1 MIEYVTK
8 DHFIIKISIKLI
20 FLNGRAHISIQ
31 FSKDIIMFLTSA
43 YHVIVGNMFDVVR
56 NIISLDDDSD
66 EDDDH
71 LKIFGKYAVDVDYNS
86 FGYCN
91 FCNTRIDEF
100 GYCACSGGAAD

>member
-1 MIEYVTK
+1 MDEHIYL
-8 DHFIIKISIKLI
+8 FNSLKI
-20 FLNGRAHISIQ
+20 
-31 FSKDIIMFLTSA
+31 IIMFLTSA

-71 LKIFGKYAVDVDYNS
+71 LKIFGKYAVDVDYNR